1 MVVDTGHRGNVMR
14 TGTRCALPIVSPA
27 AGGTHATRRAL
38 CLVRLGGAAPN
49 PPGYLE
55 NRDDVYAAQFL
66 SEEACAAIHFSY
78 DCDTVQAGTPMT
90 VNGDEPL
97 PSRRG
102 LFCFL

>member
-1 MVVDTGHRGNVMR
+1 M
-14 TGTRCALPIVSPA
+14 L
-27 AGGTHATRRAL
+27 HARAL
-38 CLVRLGGAAPN
+38 CAVRLGGAAPN

-66 SEEACAAIHFSY
+66 SEEACAAMHLSY

-102 LFCFL
+102 LFCFLEVYQSKTLSLRRPFCGCQPK

>member
-1 MVVDTGHRGNVMR
+1 M
-14 TGTRCALPIVSPA
+14 L
-27 AGGTHATRRAL
+27 HARAL
-38 CLVRLGGAAPN
+38 CVVRLGGAAPN

-66 SEEACAAIHFSY
+66 SEEACAAMHLSY

-102 LFCFL
+102 LFCFLESINRRRFPFDATSFCGCQPK